1 MPLPPRPALLDET
14 LRIVARRYR
23 VPATL
28 AGDTDPTVS
37 SQRHCATRLA
47 VAIDQARQA
56 LARADTPPAS
66 VKQCFIDALAQ
77 LIHEAMRPDQG
88 DPAIQAMV
96 LRHQAPQ
103 VREYAS
109 LSAGA
114 EADRRDVVAAVNAIA
129 HPAKLERMPAG
140 ALRTVLARLQAAASA
155 ASWAALAAA
164 VAQLESLRGT
174 ASDPGKDLA
183 DGPANAPDNTA
194 ANDPDN
200 ASANAPD
207 NASANAPASDPATDP
222 TTDPANDTALAR
234 SLSRLRDGAALERLQ
249 RLDELALDPWVRR
262 YQALWNRNG
271 PRSGSPGAV
280 AQGVAAQQRG
290 AAVEARASQA
300 LQALADRLNAG
311 PDGNAAYRVVT
322 SMRVPP
328 ALPGDADRAKSEWD
342 AALLRRVDTPNVPN
356 APAAPPAAWDV
367 CLLVEAK
374 ASVDAASTDFARLLR
389 GLARLA
395 QAESGMTYPFHTHQG
410 PVPIRGASLAA
421 LPTGDTDL
429 SGAVLYCS
437 DAPAD
442 PAPRLLNAACRM
454 QLLSA
459 PASVAYASELAQGR
473 PADTRGLQAVWQSLL
488 TSPQWAGVLNQYPQ
502 LYLVRELMVHAD
514 DLLAAA
520 QQAAM

>member
-1 MPLPPRPALLDET
+1 MPLPPRPALLDKT

-28 AGDTDPTVS
+28 AGDTDPSVS
-37 SQRHCATRLA
+37 SQRPCATRLA

-56 LARADTPPAS
+56 LARATTPPAS

-114 EADRRDVVAAVNAIA
+114 EADRRDVVAAVNATA
-129 HPAKLERMPAG
+129 HPAKLERMPPG
-140 ALRTVLARLQAAASA
+140 PLRTVLARLQAAASA
-155 ASWAALAAA
+155 ASWPALAAA
-164 VAQLESLRGT
+164 VPQLESLGGA
-174 ASDPGKDLA
+174 ASGPGKDLA
-183 DGPANAPDNTA
+183 DGPANAH
-194 ANDPDN
+194 DN
-200 ASANAPD
+200 AAVDAPDNAPD
-207 NASANAPASDPATDP
+207 NASANAPDH
-222 TTDPANDTALAR
+222 DPANDPALAR

-300 LQALADRLNAG
+300 LQALADRLNAA
-311 PDGNAAYRVVT
+311 PEGNAAYRVVT

-342 AALLRRVDTPNVPN
+342 AALLRRVDAPSVPN
-356 APAAPPAAWDV
+356 APVAPAAQPAAWDV

-395 QAESGMTYPFHTHQG
+395 QAESGMTYPFHSHQG
-410 PVPIRGASLAA
+410 AVPIRGASLAA
-421 LPTGDTDL
+421 LPTGETDL

-459 PASVAYASELAQGR
+459 PASVAYASELARGR
-473 PADTRGLQAVWQSLL
+473 PADTRGLDAVWQSLL

>member
-56 LARADTPPAS
+56 LARATTPPAS

-155 ASWAALAAA
+155 ASWPALATA
-164 VAQLESLRGT
+164 VAQLESLRAT
-174 ASDPGKDLA
+174 ASDPGEDLA

-200 ASANAPD
+200 APD
-207 NASANAPASDPATDP
+207 NA
-222 TTDPANDTALAR
+222 PANDPALAR

-342 AALLRRVDTPNVPN
+342 AALLRRVDAPNVPN

-395 QAESGMTYPFHTHQG
+395 QAEPGMTYPFHTHQG